1 MYNRCDTYVTSDFQQ
16 TICFPTAGR
25 FELEDRQMVQIY
37 IDKYA
42 PESCEYNFA
51 NLFCWQEIYKYS
63 WRLFKGRLV
72 IYDGVNQCGFMPLGE
87 PLPPAEL
94 AELGRELMRDGLV
107 PDIGLVPKSYLDA
120 YPRCEQ
126 YFFIEPERDYAEYIY
141 DVERLCQLNTP
152 KLHKKKNLISQ
163 FERTYPDYRVTMLT
177 SEKQVLA
184 QAMARDQLES
194 QKSVSSGLAI
204 EFEAMQKAFSH
215 FDALGLEGLA
225 LMTGDQMAAFSIFSR
240 LNPDTYNVQFEKS
253 DYDFKGAAQVINHQ
267 TALYLRDRCRYINRE
282 QDLGIRGLRQAKKS
296 YEPEKILI
304 PYTLHL
310 LRE

>member
-1 MYNRCDTYVTSDFQQ
+1 MYNRCDTYSSHDFQQ

-25 FELEDRQMVQIY
+25 FELPDRQMVQIY

-51 NLFCWQEIYKYS
+51 NLFCWQEIYNYS

-72 IYDGVNQCGFMPLGE
+72 IYDGVNQCAFMPLGE
-87 PLPPAEL
+87 SLPPGEL

-107 PDIGLVPKSYLDA
+107 PDIGLVQQQYLDT

-126 YFFIEPERDYAEYIY
+126 YFSIHPERDYAEYIY
-141 DVERLCQLNTP
+141 DVDRLCHLNTP

-163 FERTYPDYRVTMLT
+163 FERTYPGSRVTGLT
-177 SEKQVLA
+177 AEKQVQA
-184 QAMARDQLES
+184 KAMARKQLDR
-194 QKSVSSGLAI
+194 QKSLSGGLVD
-204 EFEAMQKAFSH
+204 EFEAMEKAFSH
-215 FDALGLEGLA
+215 FDDLGLEGIA
-225 LMTGDQMAAFSIFSR
+225 LMVGDHMAAYSIFSR
-240 LNPDTYNVQFEKS
+240 LNSDTYNVQFEKA
-253 DYDFKGAAQVINHQ
+253 DFEFKGAAQVINQQ

-296 YEPEKILI
+296 YDPEKILI
-304 PYTLHL
+304 PHTLQL
-310 LRE
+310 KRG

>member
-1 MYNRCDTYVTSDFQQ
+1 MFNRCDTYTSPDFQQ

-25 FELEDRQMVQIY
+25 FELADRQMVQIY

-51 NLFCWQEIYKYS
+51 NLFCWQEIYNYS

-72 IYDGVNQCGFMPLGE
+72 IYDGVNQCAFMPLGE

-107 PDIGLVPKSYLDA
+107 PDIGLVQKEYLDA

-126 YFFIEPERDYAEYIY
+126 YFSIHSERDYAEYIY
-141 DVERLCQLNTP
+141 DVDQLYHLNTP

-163 FERTYPDYRVTMLT
+163 FERTYPEYRIMMMTP
-177 SEKQVLA
+177 EKLIQA
-184 QAMARDQLES
+184 RAMARHQMEV
-194 QKSVSSGLAI
+194 QKPVPAGLAD
-204 EFEAMQKAFSH
+204 EFEAMEKAFSY
-215 FDALGLEGLA
+215 FDDLGLEGLA
-225 LMTGDQMAAFSIFSR
+225 LMVGNQLAAFSIFSR
-240 LNPDTYNVQFEKS
+240 LNADTYNVQFEKS
-253 DYDFKGAAQVINHQ
+253 DFEFKGAAQVINQQ

-282 QDLGIRGLRQAKKS
+282 QDLGIKGLRQAKKS
-296 YEPEKILI
+296 YEPETILI
-304 PYTLHL
+304 PHTLQL
-310 LRE
+310 KRR